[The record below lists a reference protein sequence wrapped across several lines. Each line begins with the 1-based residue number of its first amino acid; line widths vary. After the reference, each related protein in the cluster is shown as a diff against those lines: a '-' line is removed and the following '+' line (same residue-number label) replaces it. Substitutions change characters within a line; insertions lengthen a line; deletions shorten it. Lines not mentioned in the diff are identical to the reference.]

1 MINGDAWKLKNKAKE
16 LSKEKILIIAATRD
30 IVGPISLH
38 HIPLMKEIY
47 KYSKENVKEIFMDTD
62 HSYSN
67 KRVLLSKVVAEYIES
82 IYNES

>member
-1 MINGDAWKLKNKAKE
+1 
-16 LSKEKILIIAATRD
+16 
-30 IVGPISLH
+30 
-38 HIPLMKEIY
+38 MKEIY